1 MNTLGCHTPP
11 FYGASFMPYVAQ
23 IRCVDICHY
32 MVPTKEDYHDV
43 FSPDFANLCEH
54 KACRGAAANGRPLP
68 ARLLDD
74 RLSDLHQSRC
84 CAQDRER
91 VRIAT
96 ARPAVVAGSAA
107 QPGCDRTGKQA
118 YAALARERYRDDIG
132 RFNKVYDTS
141 FASFD
146 DLLHA
151 KDWRP
156 SEDNQNAREVEDD
169 LQFLYRI
176 VDLCYEVE
184 VAAIRKFDTNHLT
197 LGDKLNGNSNTPDQ
211 IVRLAVSTT
220 SACGPLPGPPCPDH
234 PRYWSRPGDR
244 RCPRATSRSLPA
256 PFFRPAR
263 ISGTGTASLRRF
275 CPR

>member
-1 MNTLGCHTPP
+1 M
-11 FYGASFMPYVAQ
+11 
-23 IRCVDICHY
+23 
-32 MVPTKEDYHDV
+32 
-43 FSPDFANLCEH
+43 
-54 KACRGAAANGRPLP
+54 
-68 ARLLDD
+68 
-74 RLSDLHQSRC
+74 
-84 CAQDRER
+84 
-91 VRIAT
+91 
-96 ARPAVVAGSAA
+96 AGSAA

-211 IVRLAVSTT
+211 IVRLADKHMDLIFYQYYAFLEDQVELLDRWTKLTDKAFFMGDSSLSVPSEQAPDPYGPHCRSQEERAERFTRMFNDVFARPCYVGWNWCGWMDSWKDLQDSKQHGGLQT
-220 SACGPLPGPPCPDH
+220 PFGEFHEPMLKAMAEFSANMYDIAM
-234 PRYWSRPGDR
+234 R
-244 RCPRATSRSLPA
+244 
-256 PFFRPAR
+256 
-263 ISGTGTASLRRF
+263 
-275 CPR
+275 